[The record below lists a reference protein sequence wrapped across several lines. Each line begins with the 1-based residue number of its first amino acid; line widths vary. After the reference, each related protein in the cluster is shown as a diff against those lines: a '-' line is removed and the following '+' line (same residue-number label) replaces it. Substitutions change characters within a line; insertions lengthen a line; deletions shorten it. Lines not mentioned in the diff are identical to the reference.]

1 MSRILLELEKF
12 LALSEAMAN
21 AAEAQEWESLVR
33 FGKQRDL
40 LSDKLP
46 SNLGAQLP
54 PTEQLQAGT
63 IIERCQHLD
72 GQIRTLVDERQKTLR
87 VLLREPKPVT

>member
-1 MSRILLELEKF
+1 MSRALLALEKF
-12 LALSEAMAN
+12 LALAEAMAS
-21 AAEAQEWESLVR
+21 AAEAQEWESLAR

-40 LSDKLP
+40 LSDQLP
-46 SNLGAQLP
+46 SDLGAQLP
-54 PTEQLQAGT
+54 PTEQLRART

-72 GQIRTLVDERQKTLR
+72 AQIRILVEERQKALR